1 MRRHSFK
8 YGPAWTLQP
17 RAGIGRVEVGVLDY
31 RLLEA
36 DDTVVVAGVEVQVH
50 AHCGHPMPQVVLKE
64 FGQVLPVEAEE
75 DAAAEPEA
83 VK

>member
-1 MRRHSFK
+1 M
-8 YGPAWTLQP
+8 LQP
-17 RAGIGRVEVGVLDY
+17 RAGIRRVEVGVLND
-31 RLLEA
+31 RLLKA
-36 DDTVVVAGVEVQVH
+36 DDAVVVAGVEVQVR
-50 AHCGHPMPQVVLKE
+50 AHCGHPVPQVVLEE